1 MLMKTGFSPCDTR
14 QVAPTFSEKQELL
27 DLGYSEDEAA
37 EMRVELACGSQLWVD
52 EFRNLG
58 VRYGWHPSAFE
69 AADTFPALMQ
79 ELNGHSKILRNIDDR
94 LTTTQALVPK
104 ALGKMKCEIP
114 GHEADVKSAL
124 DKLLED
130 SAVIKEQVG
139 TIIDRLHE
147 SANEAMAFNDL
158 MHRQFE
164 FKGNRLPEE
173 VSEFS
178 GTVVSNLHRAED
190 MAKKEM
196 VAGAKDLVR
205 MAEEVRTMI
214 MASAMPAPLCMLGA
228 PPIQRRP
235 ANAAGF
241 L

>member
-1 MLMKTGFSPCDTR
+1 MAMPGQRLRLS
-14 QVAPTFSEKQELL
+14 VAFGAS
-27 DLGYSEDEAA
+27 
-37 EMRVELACGSQLWVD
+37 
-52 EFRNLG
+52 
-58 VRYGWHPSAFE
+58 
-69 AADTFPALMQ
+69 DTFPALLQ
-79 ELNGHSKILRNIDDR
+79 ELNGQSKVLRSIDDR

-114 GHEADVKSAL
+114 GHEGDVKAAM
-124 DKLLED
+124 DKLMED
-130 SAVIKEQVG
+130 SVVIKEQVG
-139 TIIDRLHE
+139 TIIDRLHD

-164 FKGNRLPEE
+164 YKGNRLPEE

-214 MASAMPAPLCMLGA
+214 MASAMPTSMCLLGA
-228 PPIQRRP
+228 PPIQRRN
-235 ANAAGF
+235 ANAASF